1 MAEIITPTR
10 EQFAIFL
17 KDQRTIRAFE
27 ELFNKVNTEVAT
39 IGEDTLSADT
49 KANQAIGT
57 GIDNEIRSK
66 SNEVLLWLTM
76 K

>member
-1 MAEIITPTR
+1 MAEITTPTR
-10 EQFAIFL
+10 EQFSIFL

-27 ELFNKVNTEVAT
+27 ELFNRVNTEVAT
-39 IGEDTLSADT
+39 IGEDTLSADA